1 MDKYGVKSTHEAIKN
16 KLMDYISTVYLG
28 KNDSLRAA
36 CMTELKDTG
45 ILYQKPYIE
54 ANHAYLS
61 IPDGIEASNLP
72 ANVKTI
78 LREMT
83 GRDLGVFKNPYRHQ
97 IDSLENY
104 YAGKDLFVSTGTG
117 SGKTE
122 CFMWPIATKLVMEQI
137 NSPDTWKIRG
147 VRTIMLYP
155 MNALVSDQMGRLRK
169 MIGNGEHG
177 FHKHKT
183 HGCPRVHRRTGG
195 GHLGHGPGPHA
206 DQPRP
211 QRDGLVG
218 AARGDRAAQR
228 HPPAAQ
234 PAGHGHPRCDSQLKC
249 EDPSLRSG

>member
-61 IPDGIEASNLP
+61 IPDGIETANLP
-72 ANVKTI
+72 ADVKTI
-78 LREMT
+78 LREMI
-83 GRDLGVFKNPYRHQ
+83 GRNLGVFKNPYRHQ

-122 CFMWPIATKLVMEQI
+122 CFMWPIASKLVMEQI

-147 VRTIMLYP
+147 IRTIMLYP
-155 MNALVSDQMGRLRK
+155 MNALVSDQMSRLLMR
-169 MIGNGEHG
+169 G
-177 FHKHKT
+177 F
-183 HGCPRVHRRTGG
+183 
-195 GHLGHGPGPHA
+195 
-206 DQPRP
+206 
-211 QRDGLVG
+211 
-218 AARGDRAAQR
+218 
-228 HPPAAQ
+228 
-234 PAGHGHPRCDSQLKC
+234 
-249 EDPSLRSG
+249 PSLACIPDEHLTLDIEISLKIKTSQKRLGKIFLGNQMM